1 MIRRSGSRTSFLDQR
16 LQAAFAV
23 ALAVIVFAITWF
35 SIRQSRADSF
45 QLLQAQ
51 GIAFTES
58 LARASQ
64 NAIAAESFYDRLTQ
78 ERYRDLV
85 ATLVDLTQGAPM
97 SSQGLGSFALTHDLI
112 GLYIFDSTG
121 ALSSG
126 AVARG
131 PYVSPPDFVVRE
143 VADLLKSPESNY
155 VLLLDDGDSSGE
167 TTHYYLEITSRLNE
181 VVVLAIDALYYSE
194 AVRQTGIGYLAQ
206 DMAGQQGVEYIMYQ
220 STEGIIF
227 SSRKL
232 GNLLSIESDSF
243 LSRALETDT
252 IMTRVYD
259 FQGKNVLELV
269 RPFSSKNYPFGLFR
283 VGLSLDGYYAVSRGF
298 DRQMMVVSGT
308 LFVFLLVALLYEN
321 SRRRRKEL
329 SRQYSDIKTVTDR
342 IFEQMDT
349 GVAVVDAGGV
359 IRFANQSFERI
370 FGASQSNGRRWTDL
384 LPGQDA
390 AFREM
395 PSRADEREVDLVVD
409 GAQLTVLIARSRLED
424 SSGGVSIV
432 LVVYDITRLKEFERA
447 SARKERLSE
456 MGNLAAG
463 VAHEIRNPL
472 NTISIAAQRLAS
484 EFTPHENG
492 EQYISF
498 TRQIR
503 AETSRLN
510 QIITR
515 FLALARDQ
523 KQQREIIRLDSLLQE
538 VAELLSLEAER
549 VGVTVAVECAPGLA
563 VEASADG
570 LRQVFLNLFS
580 NTREALQGQDG
591 QFSVDAQPR
600 GTDVVITV
608 TDNGPGIP
616 PVEREKLFTPFYTT
630 KDTGTG
636 LGLAT
641 VRRIV
646 SEWGGD
652 IQLDGSYTSGAR
664 FLIRLPAHGQ
674 HDDPE

>member
-1 MIRRSGSRTSFLDQR
+1 MFRLSGSRTSALDQR

-23 ALAVIVFAITWF
+23 ALAIIVFVITWF

-64 NAIAAESFYDRLTQ
+64 NAISAESFYDRLMQ

-85 ATLVDLTQGAPM
+85 ATLVDLSQGGPM
-97 SSQGLGSFALTHDLI
+97 SSQSLASFALTHDLLS
-112 GLYIFDSTG
+112 LYLFDSTG
-121 ALSSG
+121 TLALG

-131 PYVSPPDFVVRE
+131 SYTPPPDFVVRE
-143 VADLLKSPESNY
+143 VTELLKSPDANY
-155 VLLLDDGDSSGE
+155 TLLLADGDSPGE
-167 TTHYYLEITSRLNE
+167 TVHYYLEITSRLDA
-181 VVVLAIDALYYSE
+181 VVVLAVDGLYYSE

-206 DMAGQQGVEYIMYQ
+206 DMAGQPGVEYIIYQ
-220 STEGIIF
+220 STDGIIF

-232 GNLLSIESDSF
+232 GNLLSIESDPF
-243 LSRALETDT
+243 LGRALESDSIT
-252 IMTRVYD
+252 TRVYD

-269 RPFSSKNYPFGLFR
+269 RPFSSKDYPFGLFR

-298 DRQMMVVSGT
+298 DRQMIVVSGT
-308 LFVFLLVALLYEN
+308 LFVLLLLVYLYAN
-321 SRRRRKEL
+321 SRRRREEL

-349 GVAVVDAGGV
+349 GVAVVDAGGI
-359 IRFANQSFERI
+359 IRFANQAFARI
-370 FGASQSNGRRWTDL
+370 FGAGLVEGHRWTDL
-384 LPGQDA
+384 LPGQESVP
-390 AFREM
+390 REM
-395 PSRADEREVDLVVD
+395 PSHADEREVELVVNGD
-409 GAQLTVLIARSRLED
+409 RRTVLIARSRLAD
-424 SSGGVSIV
+424 SGGGVSVV
-432 LVVYDITRLKEFERA
+432 LVVYDITRLKEYERT

-484 EFTPHENG
+484 EFTPQENG
-492 EQYISF
+492 EQYLSF

-503 AETSRLN
+503 GETSRLN

-515 FLALARDQ
+515 FLALTREQ
-523 KQQREIIRLDSLLQE
+523 KQQRETIRIETFLNE
-538 VAELLSLEAER
+538 VADLLRFESER
-549 VGVTVAVECAPGLA
+549 LGIDVTFTCEPGLA
-563 VEASADG
+563 VEASVDG
-570 LRQVFLNLFS
+570 LKQVFLNLFS
-580 NTREALQGQDG
+580 NSKDALQGRSG
-591 QFSVDAQPR
+591 IFAIEARHLGREVI
-600 GTDVVITV
+600 ITV
-608 TDNGPGIP
+608 TDDGPGISP
-616 PVEREKLFTPFYTT
+616 SERERLFTPFHTT

-652 IQLDGSYTSGAR
+652 IELDGSCASGAR
-664 FLIRLPAHGQ
+664 FLIRLPARDQ
-674 HDDPE
+674 SR